1 MKYFILL
8 IVLGFA
14 SELKAQS
21 VYDNKI
27 DWSNPCMIA
36 GSNLPEIFQRYYLM
50 GDYYA
55 MLELTSNKSRER
67 YGDENLIDY
76 FKNMKFGYTFKLK
89 NRLIGKDQIH
99 ILYALA
105 EIHAT
110 KVQVKFRCNIENGH
124 SKIIITNVDIAEN
137 FPLNQK

>member
-1 MKYFILL
+1 MKYLFLFFIL
-8 IVLGFA
+8 FA
-14 SELKAQS
+14 GNLKAQS
-21 VYDNKI
+21 VYDSNI
-27 DWSNPCMIA
+27 DWSNPAFIA
-36 GSNLPEIFQRYYLM
+36 GSNLPELFQRYYLM
-50 GDYYA
+50 GDYNS

-89 NRLIGKDQIH
+89 NRLIGKDKIH

-110 KVQVKFRCNIENGH
+110 KAQVKFLCEIENQY
-124 SKIIITNVDIAEN
+124 SKIIITNVDTSEY